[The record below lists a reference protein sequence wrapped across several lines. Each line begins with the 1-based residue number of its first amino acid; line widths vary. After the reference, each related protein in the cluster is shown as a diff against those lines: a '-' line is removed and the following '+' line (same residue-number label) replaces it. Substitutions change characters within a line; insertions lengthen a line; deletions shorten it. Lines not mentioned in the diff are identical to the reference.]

1 MFGRRKHKDDTAAI
15 VAFWHWWAG
24 ARGRVQAAIEDGSVE
39 SLASEISARVAA
51 INGDLQWELTKGRGA
66 QHAFVVSP
74 AGNAALR
81 ATAARWRAAAPAA
94 DEVFE
99 YFDARQADDDVFDA
113 RIQIA
118 GHDLELAELRFAVGT
133 GEDAHDLDVGVFH
146 PAFPHM
152 PEGARVQLAFLA
164 LDWALGEQQVE
175 LWIGQVEALPAGQ
188 PDLVT
193 FTELRAAVANL
204 AAKHAEPVY
213 AMLTAEDRR
222 GRPVMAMIQ
231 VPLRSA
237 RWPRF
242 DQHVAVTARYP
253 ARPNG
258 LPTDEALAQLRDLE
272 DRIESVLPPDGEV
285 IAHETTNGVRTI
297 HVYADSTTDKAD
309 AVSSVAASYHALNT
323 TVTAN
328 SDPGFEA
335 VAHLRP

>member
-1 MFGRRKHKDDTAAI
+1 MFGRRKHKDDSAAI
-15 VAFWHWWAG
+15 IDFWRWWAG
-24 ARGRVQAAIEDGSVE
+24 ARVRVQAAIGDGSVG
-39 SLASEISARVAA
+39 SLAGEISGKVKA
-51 INGDLQWELTKGRGA
+51 IHRDLHWELAPGRKA
-66 QHAFVVSP
+66 QHALVVSP
-74 AGNAALR
+74 GGVAALR
-81 ATAARWRAAAPAA
+81 AAAARWRNAAPAA
-94 DEVFE
+94 DDVFE
-99 YFDARQADDDVFDA
+99 YFDARQADDEFFDS

-118 GHDLELAELRFAVGT
+118 GHHLELAELRFAVDA

-146 PAFPHM
+146 PAFPDM

-175 LWIGQVEALPAGQ
+175 LWVGQVDALPVGR

-193 FTELRAAVANL
+193 FTELRAAVADL

-213 AMLTAEDRR
+213 ALLSAEDRR

-231 VPLRSA
+231 VPMRSA

-242 DQHVAVTARYP
+242 DQHVAVTVRYP

-258 LPTDEALAQLRDLE
+258 LPTDEALTQLRDLE

-297 HVYADSTTDKAD
+297 HVYADSTTDKAS
-309 AVSSVAASYHALNT
+309 AVASVADSFHALKM
-323 TVTAN
+323 TVTVAA
-328 SDPGFEA
+328 DPGFEA
-335 VAHLRP
+335 IAHLRP